1 MRPHKRRRNPS
12 SKASIS
18 TASTPKKA
26 KSSKRPEKPSETGHT
41 VPQHDVV
48 PRNTFQRVEDE
59 PSNHR
64 TLQTGNPHQS
74 NGSSGGNDQQSG
86 PIMEAQIG
94 PRGPVTHPVIP
105 ATDKRPPPINHGSNN
120 QQNVNPGMFY
130 SSDRSSDNFMGNL
143 GSIGGVQVCE
153 SPASRPSM
161 FDSVSAHIPLK
172 IKEKVWAGE
181 YIDMSLMLKSG
192 KDLVYDSQLNGELA
206 VKGCSTEA

>member
-1 MRPHKRRRNPS
+1 MRPQKRRRNPS

-18 TASTPKKA
+18 TASTSKKA
-26 KSSKRPEKPSETGHT
+26 KSSKRPEKPSETGHA

-59 PSNHR
+59 PSTHR

-86 PIMEAQIG
+86 PIMEVQIG
-94 PRGPVTHPVIP
+94 PRGPVTHPVIS
-105 ATDKRPPPINHGSNN
+105 ATDKRPPPINHGSNY

-143 GSIGGVQVCE
+143 GSIGG
-153 SPASRPSM
+153 
-161 FDSVSAHIPLK
+161 
-172 IKEKVWAGE
+172 G
-181 YIDMSLMLKSG
+181 SG
-192 KDLVYDSQLNGELA
+192 HRG
-206 VKGCSTEA
+206 